1 MKSKSRS
8 RKTNKKESSIKP
20 KRKPKKAKMVG
31 TTTTTKSKDVN
42 KTGVQTDEKKQHFDD
57 IYICDTPVPY
67 KIRILDALS
76 YVSDDFNKQMFE
88 AHIAPVFEKSSSAA
102 KKSTINYVDLCS
114 CFGNTTMATLHG
126 MGYEEIRDNWSNE
139 TRCMTIDKPRR
150 TFNDQSTAVTA
161 IDISPQAMKYG
172 KTVGLYDTTIVC
184 DLNNRTSNEF
194 KLTKEAMS
202 NADIIISTASLVYL
216 ELETIEELM
225 EAFVTGGS
233 ENGMMLV
240 NFLNPFALEKADA
253 TKRILLQKLDFVA
266 SRATRHRR
274 MSKLEQDNY
283 PGEEWSLLELW
294 VLQKKKKK

>member
-1 MKSKSRS
+1 MG
-8 RKTNKKESSIKP
+8 TSSN
-20 KRKPKKAKMVG
+20 
-31 TTTTTKSKDVN
+31 DVN
-42 KTGVQTDEKKQHFDD
+42 NTGVQTDEKKQHFDD

-88 AHIAPVFEKSSSAA
+88 AHIAPVFEKSSSATSS
-102 KKSTINYVDLCS
+102 STVNYVDLCS

-126 MGYEEIRDNWSNE
+126 MGYEEIRDNWSDE

-150 TFNDQSTAVTA
+150 TFNNEQSSVSVTA
-161 IDISPQAMKYG
+161 IDISSPAMKYG

-184 DLNNRTSNEF
+184 DLNNRESDEF
-194 KLTKEAMS
+194 KLTKDVMS

-216 ELETIEELM
+216 ELDTIEELI
-225 EAFVTGGS
+225 ESFVTGTGGGGS
-233 ENGMMLV
+233 DNNNNGMMLV

-253 TKRILLQKLDFVA
+253 TKRILLDKLDFVA

-294 VLQKKKKK
+294 VLQKKKK